1 MPFKGINFDKFIY
14 LWYMI
19 FMIPRHYDKLE
30 KWLKKGTVLILYGP
44 RQVGKTT
51 LLTHFLSKTGL
62 KYKLDTGDNIRTQEL
77 LSSKDLPRI
86 LEYVEGYELLAIDE
100 AQQIPEIGL
109 ALKMIVDHRPDLFVI
124 ATGSSSFDLAH
135 QIGEPLTG
143 RKKTLILYP
152 LAQSELLHQHNRS
165 ELKGKLEEFLIL
177 GSYPAV
183 VSAKTH
189 KEKTSVLR
197 ELADSYLLKDILSLE
212 RIKNSRTLL
221 DLLKLLAFQV
231 GQLVSMSELA
241 TQLGINFKT
250 LARYL
255 DLLEKTFVICRLSG
269 FSRNLRKEVTSQ
281 HKYYF
286 WDVGIRNAIVSQFN
300 KLNTRNDVGALW
312 ENFVMIERTKAR
324 HYLEIP
330 GTAYF
335 WRSYSQQEIDL
346 IEEREGKLFAYECG
360 WGTTKS
366 KKIPGEW
373 KENYP
378 HSKFEEITP
387 KNYLDFLIPK

>member
-1 MPFKGINFDKFIY
+1 
-14 LWYMI
+14 
-19 FMIPRHYDKLE
+19 MIPRHYDSLDKY
-30 KWLKKGTVLILYGP
+30 LKRGIVLILYGP

-51 LLTHFLSKTGL
+51 LLRHFLSQTRL

-77 LSSKDLPRI
+77 LSSKDLGRI

-100 AQQIPEIGL
+100 AQQIPDIGL
-109 ALKMIVDHRPDLFVI
+109 ALKMIVDQRPDIFVI

-152 LAQSELLHQHNRS
+152 LAQSEWLHHHNRS
-165 ELKGKLEEFLIL
+165 ELKEKLEGFLIF

-183 VSAKTH
+183 LLAKTH
-189 KEKTSVLR
+189 KEKMSTLR

-212 RIKNSRTLL
+212 RVKNSRTLL

-255 DLLEKTFVICRLSG
+255 DLLEKTFVIYRLSG

-286 WDVGIRNAIVSQFN
+286 WDVGIRNAVVSQFN
-300 KLNTRNDVGALW
+300 KLDSRNDVGALW
-312 ENFVMIERTKAR
+312 ENFVIIERMKTR
-324 HYLEIP
+324 HYFEIP
-330 GTAYF
+330 ATAYF
-335 WRSYSQQEIDL
+335 WRSYSQREIDL
-346 IEEREGKLFAYECG
+346 IEEREGKLFSFECC
-360 WGTTKS
+360 WSATQK

-373 KENYP
+373 KEVYP
-378 HSKFEEITP
+378 LSKFEVITP